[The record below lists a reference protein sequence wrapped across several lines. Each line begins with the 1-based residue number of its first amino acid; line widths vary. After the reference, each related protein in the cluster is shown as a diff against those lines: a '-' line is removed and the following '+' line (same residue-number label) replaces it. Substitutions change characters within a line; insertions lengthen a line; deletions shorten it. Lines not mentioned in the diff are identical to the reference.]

1 MTLQELRNKKPTE
14 TWKGYMEEDEE
25 EGLFTE
31 ENIAE
36 TEQVLDIYIDKLI
49 LLGSNPSEDEI
60 MSCVEKVV
68 IGLNDLNEKYD
79 YYIETMER
87 EDLCEFIIKAAQVA
101 GLETDED
108 ITEEWRDFGSI
119 HRFV

>member
-14 TWKGYMEEDEE
+14 TWKEYMGEDEE
-25 EGLFTE
+25 EGLFTD

-36 TEQVLDIYIDKLI
+36 TERALDEFIDELIY
-49 LLGSNPSEDEI
+49 LGIEPSEDEI

-68 IGLNDLNEKYD
+68 LKLNDLNEQYD

-87 EDLCEFIIKAAQVA
+87 EDLCEFIIKAAQIA

-108 ITEEWRDFGSI
+108 ITEEWRDF
-119 HRFV
+119 